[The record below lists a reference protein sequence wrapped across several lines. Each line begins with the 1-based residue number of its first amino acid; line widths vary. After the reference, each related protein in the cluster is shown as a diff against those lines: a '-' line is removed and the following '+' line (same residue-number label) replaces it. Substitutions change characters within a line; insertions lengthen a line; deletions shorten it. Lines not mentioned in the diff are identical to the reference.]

1 MSRQHLAINPEDS
14 FHENLTKVVLT
25 DYSKQQLY
33 EVRKILLEQIA
44 HLQFIATPE
53 ELPKL
58 AVNLASFQ
66 GQLLVIEGLLQSKLT
81 ISVDTND
88 ILEAAEKTE

>member
-1 MSRQHLAINPEDS
+1 MSRQHLTINPEDT

-25 DYSKQQLY
+25 DYSKQQLF
-33 EVRKILLEQIA
+33 EIRKILLEQIA
-44 HLQFIATPE
+44 HLQFIATSE

-81 ISVDTND
+81 ISVDTNTL
-88 ILEAAEKTE
+88 LETAETSE